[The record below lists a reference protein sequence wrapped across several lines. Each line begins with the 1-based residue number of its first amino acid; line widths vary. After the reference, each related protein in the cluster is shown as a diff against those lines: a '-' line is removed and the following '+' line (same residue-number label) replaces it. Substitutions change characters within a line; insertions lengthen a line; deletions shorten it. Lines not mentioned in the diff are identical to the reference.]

1 MKYLM
6 KVSLLMLAM
15 ELMLSGGIALAA
27 ASAADV
33 NQALQAL
40 HLTSAEK
47 IMAAFEIG
55 FSQGRLQPEEALHL
69 VKRLSAAE
77 GSPSDKET
85 ILLTIAHALE
95 DDLPVSTL
103 VNKVEEGLARSVPL
117 LVILNGSGGQPLIL
131 GLVQREC
138 LLGEVRDRLYQR
150 NIFITGNN
158 PPSAPEETQAVSTSL
173 PLRRFDALVTNI
185 ADALGEYLEGDGNPY
200 DGFLLYQAIST
211 RLRNQSSAESVI
223 PTGESII
230 PAEDVDLVLDRIKPG
245 DLTPTVL
252 KALNQS

>member
-6 KVSLLMLAM
+6 KVFLLMLAM
-15 ELMLSGGIALAA
+15 GLMLSGGITRAA
-27 ASAADV
+27 VSAADV

-40 HLTSAEK
+40 HLTNAEE

-55 FSQGRLQPEEALHL
+55 FSQGRLQPEGALHL

-77 GSPSDKET
+77 GSPSDKEA

-95 DDLPVSTL
+95 DDLSVSTL
-103 VNKVEEGLARSVPL
+103 VNTVEEGLARGVPL

-138 LLGEVRDRLYQR
+138 LLGTVRDLLYSKR
-150 NIFITGNN
+150 IF
-158 PPSAPEETQAVSTSL
+158 SAPEGAQAASTSL
-173 PLRRFDALVTNI
+173 SLRRFDALVTNI
-185 ADALGEYLEGDGNPY
+185 ADALGDYLEGDGNPY
-200 DGFLLYQAIST
+200 DGFLLYQAMST

-223 PTGESII
+223 PAGESIIPAGESII
-230 PAEDVDLVLDRIKPG
+230 PAEDVDLVLDRIEPG

>member
-6 KVSLLMLAM
+6 KVSFLMLAM

-77 GSPSDKET
+77 GSLSDKEA

-138 LLGEVRDRLYQR
+138 LLGTVRDLLYSKR
-150 NIFITGNN
+150 IF
-158 PPSAPEETQAVSTSL
+158 SAPEGTQAASTFL

-185 ADALGEYLEGDGNPY
+185 ADSLGEYLEGDGDPY
-200 DGFLLYQAIST
+200 DGFLLYQAMST
-211 RLRNQSSAESVI
+211 RLRNQSSA
-223 PTGESII
+223 ESII

-252 KALNQS
+252 KALNQP

>member
-6 KVSLLMLAM
+6 KVSLLILAM
-15 ELMLSGGIALAA
+15 GLMLSGGIAHAA
-27 ASAADV
+27 VSAADV
-33 NQALQAL
+33 KQALEAL
-40 HLTSAEK
+40 HLTNTEK

-55 FSQGRLQPEEALHL
+55 FSQGRLQPEGALHL

-77 GSPSDKET
+77 GSPSDKEA

-103 VNKVEEGLARSVPL
+103 VNKVEEGLARGAPL
-117 LVILNGSGGQPLIL
+117 LIILNGSGGQPLIL
-131 GLVQREC
+131 GLVQREG
-138 LLGEVRDRLYQR
+138 LLGEVRDRLYR
-150 NIFITGNN
+150 KNIFITGNN
-158 PPSAPEETQAVSTSL
+158 LPSALEGTQAASTFL

-185 ADALGEYLEGDGNPY
+185 ADALAGYLEGDGNPY
-200 DGFLLYQAIST
+200 DGFLLYQAMST

-223 PTGESII
+223 PAGESII
-230 PAEDVDLVLDRIKPG
+230 PAEDVELALDRIKPG